1 MPIDTSSTAFLVSS
15 VVKIG
20 VVFTLLMLVVAY
32 TTLAERRL
40 SAFIQDRLGPN
51 RVGPF
56 GLLQPIADGIKNVL
70 KEETAPAEANR
81 FYFVVGPMLSI
92 IPALVVFAV
101 IPFAAP
107 LPTPWG
113 VVDMI
118 VADIPIGILYVL
130 ALSSVGVY
138 GLVLGAWASN
148 NKYAF
153 LGGLRAAAQMVSY
166 EVALGLSVIAVLLL
180 AGNVTLTEVVAQQ
193 QTLDF
198 WFVLPLA
205 LAFILF
211 VISAF
216 AETNRLPFDMPEAE
230 SELISGYHTEY
241 SAMKFSMF
249 FIAEYGHLVTTS
261 ALMAT
266 LFLGGWDIPFW
277 TGDDMFWHTCGAAAV
292 GAGMC
297 AAGERILISGFTA
310 EGLPQLADPAWWK
323 TLLTFGAFAAKT
335 GFFVLVY
342 IWVRW
347 TLPRFR
353 YDQVMHLGWKVMLP
367 TALAYVMLVSGTI
380 LALDLAGVPYGFT
393 FGLVLTLVSLAATAL
408 FLFVVDR
415 DRIISGAAAY
425 ERRKKELEQRKAALA
440 RVVGA
445 GAGAA
450 VPGSG
455 VAGSGAGAVEAGGAG
470 ATD

>member
-1 MPIDTSSTAFLVSS
+1 MTGGMEQLSTTAFVVSS
-15 VVKIG
+15 SIKIV
-20 VVFTLLMLVVAY
+20 VVFSIVMLVVAY
-32 TTLAERRL
+32 TTLAERRI

-56 GLLQPIADGIKNVL
+56 GLLQPIADGLKNLL
-70 KEETAPAEANR
+70 KEETLPREASR
-81 FYFVVGPMLSI
+81 FYFVLGPMLSI
-92 IPALVVFAV
+92 MPAVVTFAV

-118 VADIPIGILYVL
+118 VADIPIGILYIL

-138 GLVLGAWASN
+138 GLVLGGWASN

-180 AGNVTLTEVVAQQ
+180 AGNVTLTEMVWQQ
-193 QTLDF
+193 QQLDF
-198 WFVLPLA
+198 WFALPLS

-211 VISAF
+211 VVSAL

-230 SELISGYHTEY
+230 SELVAGYHTEY
-241 SAMKFSMF
+241 SSMKFSMF
-249 FIAEYGHLVTTS
+249 FIAEYAHMVTAS

-277 TGDDMFWHTCGAAAV
+277 TGDDMFWHQGQLIR
-292 GAGMC
+292 GFD
-297 AAGERILISGFTA
+297 AAGA
-310 EGLPQLADPAWWK
+310 PVPAAPAVWK

-335 GFFVLVY
+335 GFFILLY
-342 IWVRW
+342 IWIRW

-353 YDQVMHLGWKVMLP
+353 YDQVMHLGWKVLLP
-367 TALAYVMLVSGTI
+367 TSLGYVVLLAGAI
-380 LALDLAGVPYGFT
+380 LTLDLLGVEYGFT
-393 FGLVLTLVSLAATAL
+393 FGLILTVLNLFATAV
-408 FLFVVDR
+408 FVFVVDR
-415 DRIISGAAAY
+415 DRIITGAAA
-425 ERRKKELEQRKAALA
+425 R
-440 RVVGA
+440 
-445 GAGAA
+445 
-450 VPGSG
+450 
-455 VAGSGAGAVEAGGAG
+455 EAGQLRVRTPDMPRAASGTA
-470 ATD
+470 D